1 MVVVGPG
8 IGGLLLLTGQPT
20 IGVAINAASFLV
32 AAALVARLRVR
43 STGSAAEEGNAL
55 QQFAVGLKALGAQP
69 VALAIILFCALDSAV
84 YGATSVLYAPL
95 SIRLGTGAN
104 GYSYL
109 LAGAALGGVLGAGLA
124 NRLSSASRLAPVIM
138 GSICLQALPFLVTIP
153 VRSPAL
159 ACALQVV
166 SGVGMVIVDVL
177 ALTSLQR
184 DLSGDVLSRVLGVFD
199 TLVLG
204 GILLASLA
212 TGILLAHA
220 DLNVALIAVGLGIPV
235 IALTGLP
242 TLLRADRTSAAVAAR
257 LRPRVELLSRLD
269 LLAGADHNTL
279 ERLAAAGRGGHPA
292 RGQRGDPRGR
302 RARRAVDPGAGRAVG
317 ERRGRRRRAPR
328 AAAGDRTRLCR
339 GARAPARHPPHR
351 HGAYPRGKHA
361 AADRRPGVPVRA
373 ADQPAKRLDAVGGRD
388 AHGPHSGARC
398 ASPARRRGGRVHGS
412 HDAAR
417 QPRGAAARTR
427 RAGHLAGP
435 GRAPGRHRRAA
446 ALADRDGATAV
457 RRGGLLAGP
466 AQRRRLGADLHH
478 RRGRGR
484 RRRDG
489 HAHFVVARHRRL
501 GGPVRSG
508 DRDQRS
514 GQRSAFLPGLAEQ
527 TGYVPQT
534 ILAVPVETPQR
545 MLGVISLL
553 DRDPRRPGAEQDMAL
568 LSLFADQAA
577 LALASVESIQR
588 PGPGAAGC
596 AGRRGAADSDLVL
609 ALRQAADGLSAAD
622 ADLAALA
629 ATFAALARR
638 GAAERRLALAVL
650 RDVAEYAE
658 RRPSRPR

>member
-1 MVVVGPG
+1 MRILIASFLIDQVGSWSFVVVIAVYIFDRTHSTQWLAVLGICRWAPGLLLASYGGVIADRYERVTILITSSLVSAVLMAGIAVGVATDAPIVLILVLVALSAASLAPYRPAAGALTPEIVGEKDLAAANSIFSGLENLVVVVGPG

-279 ERLAAAGRGGHPA
+279 ERLAAAGEEVTLPAGSVVIREGDEPDALWILERGELS
-292 RGQRGDPRGR
+292 
-302 RARRAVDPGAGRAVG
+302 VSAVG
-317 ERRGRRRRAPR
+317 DGGEPRELPPVTAPGYVGELGLLHGIPR
-328 AAAGDRTRLCR
+328 TATVRTRAESTLLR
-339 GARAPARHPPHR
+339 IDGQEFLSALQTS
-351 HGAYPRGKHA
+351 
-361 AADRRPGVPVRA
+361 RP
-373 ADQPAKRLDAVGGRD
+373 
-388 AHGPHSGARC
+388 S
-398 ASPARRRGGRVHGS
+398 ASILSVAGTRM
-412 HDAAR
+412 
-417 QPRGAAARTR
+417 ARTR
-427 RAGHLAGP
+427 TR
-435 GRAPGRHRRAA
+435 
-446 ALADRDGATAV
+446 
-457 RRGGLLAGP
+457 
-466 AQRRRLGADLHH
+466 
-478 RRGRGR
+478 
-484 RRRDG
+484 
-489 HAHFVVARHRRL
+489 
-501 GGPVRSG
+501 
-508 DRDQRS
+508 
-514 GQRSAFLPGLAEQ
+514 
-527 TGYVPQT
+527 VPQH
-534 ILAVPVETPQR
+534 A
-545 MLGVISLL
+545 
-553 DRDPRRPGAEQDMAL
+553 GAR
-568 LSLFADQAA
+568 S
-577 LALASVESIQR
+577 
-588 PGPGAAGC
+588 
-596 AGRRGAADSDLVL
+596 
-609 ALRQAADGLSAAD
+609 
-622 ADLAALA
+622 
-629 ATFAALARR
+629 
-638 GAAERRLALAVL
+638 
-650 RDVAEYAE
+650 
-658 RRPSRPR
+658 

>member
-1 MVVVGPG
+1 MATSPEPQEPAAVGEAASAVMTGKTAGRSRYRDALRYRDMRILIASFLIDQVGSWSFVVVIAVYIFDRTHSTQWLAVLGICRWAPGLLLASYGGVIADRYERVTILITSSLVSAVLMAGIAVGVATDAPIVLILVLVALSAASLAPYRPAAGALTPEIVGEKDLAAANSIFSGLENLVVVVGPG

-279 ERLAAAGRGGHPA
+279 ERLAAAGEEVTLPAGSVVIREGDEPDALWILERGELS
-292 RGQRGDPRGR
+292 
-302 RARRAVDPGAGRAVG
+302 VSAVG
-317 ERRGRRRRAPR
+317 DGGEPRELPPVTAPGYVGELGLLHGIPR
-328 AAAGDRTRLCR
+328 TATVRTRAESTLLR
-339 GARAPARHPPHR
+339 IDGQEFLSALQTS
-351 HGAYPRGKHA
+351 
-361 AADRRPGVPVRA
+361 RP
-373 ADQPAKRLDAVGGRD
+373 
-388 AHGPHSGARC
+388 S
-398 ASPARRRGGRVHGS
+398 ASILSVAGTRM
-412 HDAAR
+412 
-417 QPRGAAARTR
+417 ARTR
-427 RAGHLAGP
+427 TR
-435 GRAPGRHRRAA
+435 
-446 ALADRDGATAV
+446 
-457 RRGGLLAGP
+457 
-466 AQRRRLGADLHH
+466 
-478 RRGRGR
+478 
-484 RRRDG
+484 
-489 HAHFVVARHRRL
+489 
-501 GGPVRSG
+501 
-508 DRDQRS
+508 
-514 GQRSAFLPGLAEQ
+514 
-527 TGYVPQT
+527 VPQH
-534 ILAVPVETPQR
+534 A
-545 MLGVISLL
+545 
-553 DRDPRRPGAEQDMAL
+553 GAR
-568 LSLFADQAA
+568 S
-577 LALASVESIQR
+577 
-588 PGPGAAGC
+588 
-596 AGRRGAADSDLVL
+596 
-609 ALRQAADGLSAAD
+609 
-622 ADLAALA
+622 
-629 ATFAALARR
+629 
-638 GAAERRLALAVL
+638 
-650 RDVAEYAE
+650 
-658 RRPSRPR
+658 